1 MAKEKKDNKVK
12 CTSPLGMFSFPY
24 LAAPDSGRPESD
36 NKHKVDLLIKKEV
49 FKTEGKA
56 MTEAVLQV
64 AREYFGKPKI
74 QLKDFKNPFM
84 DMDTVDGAD
93 DRTKGHIR
101 VRAKSEYQ
109 PLIVGADKEELSA
122 DDIKKIKGGDFGRIV
137 CVAYPYS
144 QQGGGVTLGLNLVQY
159 ARPGEALGQGRK
171 AYLDMIDEIEVTLDD
186 VETEEAEEE
195 TKSVSSNGH
204 GTNGKASRGRPKKVL
219 EPEPEESEVEDEEAD
234 FQFS

>member
-12 CTSPLGMFSFPY
+12 FTSPLGMFSFPY

-49 FKTEGKA
+49 FKTEGKP
-56 MTEAVLQV
+56 MVEAVLQV

-74 QLKDFKNPFM
+74 QLKDFKNPFQ
-84 DMDTVDGAD
+84 DMDTIDGVDE
-93 DRTKGHIR
+93 RLKGHVR

-109 PLIVGADKEELSA
+109 PLIVGADKQELSA
-122 DDIKKIKGGDFGRIV
+122 DEIKKIKGGDFGRIV
-137 CVAYPYS
+137 GVAYPYS
-144 QQGGGVTLGLNLVQY
+144 QQGGGVTIGLNLVQF

-171 AYLDMIDEIEVTLDD
+171 AHLDMIDEIEVTLDD
-186 VETEEAEEE
+186 VETEEKEE
-195 TKSVSSNGH
+195 KSVSSNGH
-204 GTNGKASRGRPKKVL
+204 GANGNSKRGRPKKVT
-219 EPEPEESEVEDEEAD
+219 EPEPEDSEVEDEEAD